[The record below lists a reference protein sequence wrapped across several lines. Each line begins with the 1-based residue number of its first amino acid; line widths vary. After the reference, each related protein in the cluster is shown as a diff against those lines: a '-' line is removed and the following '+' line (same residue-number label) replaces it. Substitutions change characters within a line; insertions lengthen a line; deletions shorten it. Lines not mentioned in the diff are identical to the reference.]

1 MNCKPLLIGV
11 ATIIGIAHL
20 GVLGHLLQV
29 LKEDNKVIMPSI
41 NLPTGPYSSY
51 KVNVNKQG
59 YQLQYNANDPK
70 VMKSRRVLDLNE
82 ARNREGG
89 LFKPAEKSIEDR
101 REYETHEYTMDGYR
115 NTGEGGPVESGKLTA
130 KQLECIKA
138 EGSGESTGAMVGAG
152 VVGSVAPA
160 LTAIPYV
167 GWLASGWAVMF
178 GQEKGAE
185 IGGTVATALKDCD
198 A

>member
-1 MNCKPLLIGV
+1 
-11 ATIIGIAHL
+11 
-20 GVLGHLLQV
+20 
-29 LKEDNKVIMPSI
+29 
-41 NLPTGPYSSY
+41 
-51 KVNVNKQG
+51 
-59 YQLQYNANDPK
+59 
-70 VMKSRRVLDLNE
+70 
-82 ARNREGG
+82 
-89 LFKPAEKSIEDR
+89 
-101 REYETHEYTMDGYR
+101 
-115 NTGEGGPVESGKLTA
+115 
-130 KQLECIKA
+130 
-138 EGSGESTGAMVGAG
+138 MVGAG